1 MEARVVNKGQLPE
14 LLDKLAQE
22 YNLIAPVQEETVVLF
37 RKVSGAKDT
46 FLEYT
51 NSDVSPKGCFLPQ
64 NEKTFNYTYTGDSI
78 EINKPEGAQKAV
90 LFGARPCDIKA
101 ITTLDPVFEGEKFGD
116 EYYSSKRE
124 NTVII
129 GLSCSKVLSTCF
141 CYAFEGGPC
150 DGTGSDLLFTE
161 IGDKY
166 YVEVNTEKG
175 KALADAYSQIFSSQ
189 GADQLAKDK
198 EELAKKLAGEFVR
211 KVDLTGVKEL
221 LDNNFELAFWSGDE
235 QKKCIGCGTCTYV
248 CPTCHCFDIF
258 DYPTGDFTGARLR
271 CWDSCMYPEYTLCAG
286 GHNPRPSRKER
297 VRNRFMHKLKYH
309 LDRYNMVG
317 CVGCGRCV
325 RKCPV
330 NIDITK
336 IINDLKEVAQ
346 NA

>member
-1 MEARVVNKGQLPE
+1 MKAKIVNKGQLSG
-14 LLDKLAQE
+14 LLDKLAKD
-22 YNLIAPVQEETVVLF
+22 YDLVAPVKEETITLF
-37 RKVSGAKDT
+37 KKISSAQDA
-46 FLEYT
+46 FLDYT

-64 NEKTFNYTYTGDSI
+64 SEKIFSYTYTGDSL
-78 EINKPEGAQKAV
+78 EIVKPESAKKTV

-116 EYYSSKRE
+116 EFYSSKRE

-141 CYAFEGGPC
+141 CYAFGGGPC

-166 YVEVNTEKG
+166 YVEINTDKG
-175 KALADAYSQIFSSQ
+175 QALVDANSQFFSSEST
-189 GADQLAKDK
+189 DQLAKDK
-198 EELAKKLAGEFVR
+198 EELAKKLAGEFVK

-221 LDNNFELAFWSGDE
+221 LDSDFELAYWDE
-235 QKKCIGCGTCTYV
+235 DPYKKCIGCGTCTYV

-258 DYPTGDFTGARLR
+258 DFTTGDITGDRIR
-271 CWDSCMYPEYTLCAG
+271 CWDSCMYPEYTLMAG
-286 GHNPRPSRKER
+286 GHNPRPTRKER
-297 VRNRFMHKLKYH
+297 IRNRFMHKLKYH

-317 CVGCGRCV
+317 CVGCGRCI